1 MRAQRAQSIAGW
13 TAVVAAALLVTA
25 MTASL
30 ISFIGGLPGG
40 STEQGNGMAG
50 RGPGMRGSGMAGM
63 MMMGRGMTG
72 MMGWSASAPSSGA
85 GPIPGALEVRVQAA
99 NFSITPGEI
108 RLPKEADVNLTLVN
122 PVSTGM
128 VHDLTVPR
136 LGIRIVASAGE
147 TSTVGLR
154 ALPAGR
160 YQAYCSFP
168 GHADA
173 GMRATVIVE

>member
-40 STEQGNGMAG
+40 STEQGSGMAG
-50 RGPGMRGSGMAGM
+50 RGPGMMGSGMAGM
-63 MMMGRGMTG
+63 MMGPG
-72 MMGWSASAPSSGA
+72 MMGMMHTSASAPTSGVA
-85 GPIPGALEVRVQAA
+85 PIPGALEVRVEAA
-99 NFSITPGEI
+99 NFSFTPGEI
-108 RLPKEADVNLTLVN
+108 RLPREADVNLTLVN

>member
-1 MRAQRAQSIAGW
+1 MRAQRVQSIAGR
-13 TAVVAAALLVTA
+13 TAVVAAALLVIVV
-25 MTASL
+25 TASL
-30 ISFIGGLPGG
+30 ISSIGGRAGV
-40 STEQGNGMAG
+40 STEQGNGLAG
-50 RGPGMRGSGMAGM
+50 RGPAMMGSGMMGM
-63 MMMGRGMTG
+63 MMGPG
-72 MMGWSASAPSSGA
+72 MMGMMGVSPNAPTSGA

-99 NFSITPGEI
+99 NFSFTPGEI

-128 VHDLTVPR
+128 VHDLTVPG